1 VIIPPLSVI
10 ERLCAEAITR
20 AERRLYRK
28 LTSGLDDFQRTA
40 LDNVLGTRLN
50 TKQSMLAWLRQAPG
64 AANPRN
70 ILEHIERL
78 KAIRS
83 IALPEELG
91 RNIHQNHLL
100 RLARQGAQ
108 TPAND
113 FRDLTDER
121 RYATLVAVL
130 LETSAT
136 TTDEILDLNDR
147 LLGSLFAKAKRQ
159 FESAFQDA
167 GRAINDKVRLYAAVG
182 LYLNRRPHCWLL
194 SRSITLP

>member
-1 VIIPPLSVI
+1 VILHWDYRIPPLSVI

-28 LTSGLDDFQRTA
+28 LTSGLDESQRTA
-40 LDNVLGTRLN
+40 LDNVLSTRLN
-50 TKQSMLAWLRQAPG
+50 TKQSMLAWLRQSPG

-70 ILEHIERL
+70 ILEHVERL

-91 RNIHQNHLL
+91 RNVHQNHLL

-113 FRDLTDER
+113 SARHRVRGAICPGFG
-121 RYATLVAVL
+121 VAAFHSVSMVL
-130 LETSAT
+130 
-136 TTDEILDLNDR
+136 
-147 LLGSLFAKAKRQ
+147 
-159 FESAFQDA
+159 
-167 GRAINDKVRLYAAVG
+167 
-182 LYLNRRPHCWLL
+182 
-194 SRSITLP
+194 